1 MAFAFVGAFAAAVT
15 QGITGVGFS
24 IVLAPILALSVGA
37 KPAVPMLNVMAA
49 ALNIGML
56 YAERAHAR
64 WRDAIVLFI
73 PATIAIPIVGIAI
86 RNLSPD
92 TLSIVIGTGILI
104 SAGLM
109 ALGRRAPAWHGP
121 AGTAAA
127 GALSGA
133 MNVASGV
140 GGPPAAMYALNA
152 GWPPESFRPTL
163 QLYFLGIN
171 LLSIA
176 VRHLPTA
183 HNLVIVAELIPAIA
197 LGWYVGAHLAR
208 RVDHELVRKLTL
220 LVAAAGG
227 AAALIRGAVG
237 G

>member
-1 MAFAFVGAFAAAVT
+1 M
-15 QGITGVGFS
+15 IN
-24 IVLAPILALSVGA
+24 L
-37 KPAVPMLNVMAA
+37 MAA
-49 ALNIGML
+49 ALNLGML
-56 YAERAHAR
+56 YAERRHAR
-64 WRDAIVLFI
+64 WRDALVLFI
-73 PATIAIPIVGIAI
+73 PATIAIPVVGIAI

-92 TLSIVIGTGILI
+92 TLSIVIGVGILF
-104 SAGLM
+104 SAFLM
-109 ALGRRAPAWHGP
+109 AIGRSAPALRGR

-140 GGPPAAMYALNA
+140 GGPPATMYALNA

-171 LLSIA
+171 VLSIA
-176 VRHLPTA
+176 IRHFPTA
-183 HNLVIVAELIPAIA
+183 HNFVTVLELIPAIA
-197 LGWYVGAHLAR
+197 IGWFIGARLAK